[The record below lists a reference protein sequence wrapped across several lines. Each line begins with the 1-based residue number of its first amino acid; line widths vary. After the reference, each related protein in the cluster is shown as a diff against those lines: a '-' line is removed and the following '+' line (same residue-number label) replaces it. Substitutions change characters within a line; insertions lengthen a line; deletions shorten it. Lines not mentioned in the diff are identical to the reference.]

1 MVATTG
7 RAATGTFST
16 SNLGEVAS
24 TPAEMTSSTA
34 ADESSPARLFSHIP
48 DKAATETGSPT
59 TVELIAFSQTVVAA
73 SATLSSFPQAETTG
87 ERTKSFSI
95 SAEDALQSN
104 PVPST
109 SLLET
114 TASTSNFAAGMTN
127 DGATNPAEEF
137 ATPITNTAVEETPPA
152 IWSSPAKTERFSI
165 SAITTPASLPYI
177 SPDETSSIFG
187 ATSEATSTVFTL
199 PTSPVEITTKASIAT
214 DSGTKSVSTT
224 KGKTTSE
231 LPSANT
237 SLIGRTVTAKLP
249 TPSDTITSLSNSKP
263 PARHDL
269 GRIHFILS
277 MSLTTS
283 LNTTNPAVRD
293 AVVKKFHQDL
303 HARFPDAGFSVTWI
317 GQQQES

>member
-73 SATLSSFPQAETTG
+73 SATLSSFPQAETT
-87 ERTKSFSI
+87 
-95 SAEDALQSN
+95 
-104 PVPST
+104 
-109 SLLET
+109 
-114 TASTSNFAAGMTN
+114 
-127 DGATNPAEEF
+127 
-137 ATPITNTAVEETPPA
+137 
-152 IWSSPAKTERFSI
+152 
-165 SAITTPASLPYI
+165 
-177 SPDETSSIFG
+177 DETSSIFG